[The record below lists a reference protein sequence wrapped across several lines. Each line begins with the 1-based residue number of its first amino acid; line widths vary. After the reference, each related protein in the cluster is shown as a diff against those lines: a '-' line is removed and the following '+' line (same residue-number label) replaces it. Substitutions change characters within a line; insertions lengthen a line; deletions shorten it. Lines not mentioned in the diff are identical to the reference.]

1 MSSMSEVS
9 TVAGIIPHVCC
20 ERESM
25 KIHARAFVAH
35 FAVIAVAV
43 LVGSGLLGVGTA
55 SAAPSRISN
64 SESLGPQHQRL
75 TVYSES
81 MDRQIPLDVFVP
93 KDQSRPAPVLYMLN
107 GVAGGEGEGNWAD
120 KTDYQEFFENK
131 HVYVVTPLAG
141 GGSYYTDWQKVDP
154 IIGKSKWETFL
165 LKELPP
171 LLAARYNTN
180 GKNAIAGISMAG
192 TSVLNLAIKKPGHYK
207 AVASYSGCAQ
217 TSDPIGQEFIR
228 QVIVGRI
235 GADMTKMWGPL
246 DGPDWRK
253 HDPLINANKLRGT
266 SLYISSMSGLPGPD
280 EQIHSLGDLDPKM
293 IDQIA
298 LGGGIE
304 AAMTYCTL
312 NMQQRL
318 KQLNIPATIV
328 IRPAGTHSW
337 GYWERELKASWPQIW
352 AAIR

>member
-1 MSSMSEVS
+1 MNIPKGTAMSQV
-9 TVAGIIPHVCC
+9 
-20 ERESM
+20 
-25 KIHARAFVAH
+25 RAFVVLCA
-35 FAVIAVAV
+35 ALLIAT
-43 LVGSGLLGVGTA
+43 GLLGAGPA
-55 SAAPSRISN
+55 SAAQSRIVSVEN
-64 SESLGPQHQRL
+64 NGPQHQRF
-75 TVYSES
+75 TVYSAS
-81 MDRQIPLDVFVP
+81 MDRNIPLDVFLP
-93 KDQSRPAPVLYMLN
+93 RDQSRPAPVLYMLN

-120 KTDYQEFFENK
+120 KTDYQKFFANK

-141 GGSYYTDWQKVDP
+141 GGSYYTDWQRVDP
-154 IIGKSKWETFL
+154 KIGRSKWETFL

-171 LLAARYNTN
+171 LLEQRFNTN

-192 TSVLNLAIKKPGHYK
+192 TSVLNLAVRKPGHFQ
-207 AVASYSGCAQ
+207 AVAAYSGCAQ

-228 QVIVGRI
+228 QVIEGRI

-246 DGPDWRK
+246 NGPDWRR
-253 HDPLINANKLRGT
+253 HDPYVNAYKLRGT

-280 EQIHSLGDLDPKM
+280 EQIHSLDDLNPKM
-293 IDQIA
+293 IDQIT

-318 KQLNIPATIV
+318 KQLHVPATIV
-328 IRPAGTHSW
+328 IRPVGTHSW